1 MIAAIALV
9 VAFVFANA
17 AVVPLAAAAP
27 PVMRAD
33 DGRGDYV
40 RLFDQPCANDKV
52 LALLKPDQRK
62 YMRAGETMLSG
73 KLHGNCWLFLP
84 NGAVGILYE
93 DGETGMVPAQLFRP
107 EVGA

>member
-1 MIAAIALV
+1 MIAIVLALGLIFSNAALV
-9 VAFVFANA
+9 PVAF
-17 AVVPLAAAAP
+17 AAP

-52 LALLKPDQRK
+52 LALLKPEQRK
-62 YMRAGETMLSG
+62 QMRAGETMLSG

-84 NGAVGILYE
+84 NGTVGILYE
-93 DGETGMVPAQLFRP
+93 DGETGMVPSQLFRP